1 MRKYILVAV
10 MLLVVLGFVGIASAN
25 KVLFPDFKQR
35 YEIGAESKLNSCGT
49 CHINEA
55 GGGPRNGFGVAYIN
69 AYKNED
75 FSDFEKTDS
84 DGDGYTNIEEIKA
97 GKKPGDF
104 NDKPGPAIYQ
114 KCVTFFGESD
124 TMSKKPLSVCIVNG
138 ASFDLAPY
146 GGACY
151 IKDGKMMVG
160 LRVGIEQLGGKLE
173 YNAEEKRI
181 DILKDDKIVGV
192 MWIGKKMAKIA
203 DKDYDLGTA
212 PEIRNG
218 KTFVPVR
225 GVGDSLGAELIYNT
239 KGKIAHFVIKAPKK
253 SCCGG

>member
-1 MRKYILVAV
+1 MRKNISISVV
-10 MLLVVLGFVGIASAN
+10 MLVVFGFVGIASAN
-25 KVLFPDFKQR
+25 KVLFPDFKKK
-35 YEIGAESKLNSCGT
+35 YEISAESKLNSCGT
-49 CHINEA
+49 CHINES
-55 GGGPRNGFGVAYIN
+55 GGGPRNGFGVAYKN
-69 AYKNED
+69 AYVDQD
-75 FSDFEKTDS
+75 FSVFEKIDS

-104 NDKPGPAIYQ
+104 NDRPGQAIYQ
-114 KCVTFFGESD
+114 KCVTFFGDAD
-124 TMSKKPLSVCIVNG
+124 TMSKKPLQVCIVNG
-138 ASFDLAPY
+138 VSVDLAPY

-151 IKDGKMMVG
+151 IKENKMMVG
-160 LRVGIEQLGGKLE
+160 LRVGIEQLGGNLE

-181 DILKDDKIVGV
+181 DITKDGKIVGI

-225 GVGDSLGAELIYNT
+225 GVGDSLGAELIYNV
-239 KGKIAHFVIKAPKK
+239 KEKIAHFVIIAPKK